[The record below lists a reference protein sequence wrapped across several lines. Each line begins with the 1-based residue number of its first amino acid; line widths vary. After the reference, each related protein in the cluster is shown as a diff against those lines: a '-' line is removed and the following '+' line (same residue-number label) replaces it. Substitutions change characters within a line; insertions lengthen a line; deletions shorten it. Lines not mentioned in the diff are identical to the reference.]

1 MMIEY
6 LVLISCL
13 GFLAFLI
20 PGRHRKYAAIVGWV
34 FIVLFLF
41 ATLPEYFA
49 ENNFLYPVMAALSV
63 PFLYI
68 TIKHLLADDLRVH
81 YLSRAAAIA
90 FLIYFPFAID
100 DYTQINGL
108 GTWLIGLVVGQ
119 VVWLL
124 QLFNYPVT
132 LDAWNIIA
140 RHGFRVEIILAC
152 TGIQSIAIMLGVA
165 AAVPTTTRQKIYAFI
180 LIAPTI
186 YILNLFRNVFVI
198 MAYTG
203 QWFPYYPDIAGNGE
217 IGYESFFW
225 AHNVIAEMLALVLL
239 ILIAYGLFTLIP
251 RLGTFAEELFELYY
265 GEIVAAFGK
274 GGNRGPGPTPAPV
287 KPGADQPSPDAR
299 DEQAKNPDTGS

>member
-20 PGRHRKYAAIVGWV
+20 PGRHRNYAAIIGWI

-41 ATLPEYFA
+41 ATLPEYFS
-49 ENNFLYPVMAALSV
+49 ENNFLYPLMAILSV

-68 TIKHLLADDLRVH
+68 TVKHLLADDIRVH
-81 YLSRAAAIA
+81 YLTRAAAIA

-100 DYTQINGL
+100 DYTQISGL
-108 GTWLIGLVVGQ
+108 GTLLINMVVSQ

-124 QLFNYPVT
+124 HLFNYPVS
-132 LDAWNIIA
+132 LESWNIIA
-140 RHGFRVEIILAC
+140 QHGFRVEIILAC

-165 AAVPTTTRQKIYAFI
+165 AAVPTTLRQKVYAF
-180 LIAPTI
+180 LLVAPTI

-198 MAYTG
+198 MAYTS

-217 IGYESFFW
+217 VGYESFFW
-225 AHNVIAEMLALVLL
+225 AHNVIAELLALV
-239 ILIAYGLFTLIP
+239 ILIIIAYSLFTLIP
-251 RLGTFAEELFELYY
+251 RLGTFADELYQLYY
-265 GEIVAAFGK
+265 GELVRGFGRDR
-274 GGNRGPGPTPAPV
+274 GNGPE
-287 KPGADQPSPDAR
+287 KPEPSPETTSGSGLVSADQP
-299 DEQAKNPDTGS
+299 DEPGNQ